1 MNLRPFFLLAVG
13 LAFAAGLGA
22 QTTTTGLKKI
32 AISDVRPIGAL
43 TESVTAAGRKNSLDR
58 VVQSLDSQLLDRLQN
73 TRKFEVIAR
82 SDMSSI
88 LKEADFSGGAFQV
101 SGVDYLLVTTLGD
114 FQDYAETREFAALG
128 KSASWRVIRLALVGK
143 IYDGKTGKLI
153 ESANIP
159 IELREQTENSA
170 NSIKNGDLSDAL
182 LQQVTFKAAE
192 AVAARVADVIY
203 PPRIVSKIDRQVTIS
218 RGEGSGVELGQR
230 WEVFALGEE
239 MVDPDTGAS
248 LGREELKVGLV
259 RITRVNPKTSQAQI
273 IDDDGIDKGALLR
286 LPVGAER

>member
-1 MNLRPFFLLAVG
+1 MKLRLSLLAAAG
-13 LAFAAGLGA
+13 LALAASLGA

-43 TESVTAAGRKNSLDR
+43 VESVTRAGRKNSLDR
-58 VVQSLDSQLLDRLQN
+58 VVQSMDSQLMDRVQN

-128 KSASWRVIRLALVGK
+128 KSASWRVIRLAVVGK
-143 IYDGKTGKLI
+143 IYDGTTGKLI

-159 IELREQTENSA
+159 VELREQTENGA
-170 NSIKNGDLSDAL
+170 NSTKNGDLSDSL
-182 LQQVTFKAAE
+182 LQEATFKAADL
-192 AVAARVADVIY
+192 VAARVADVIY
-203 PPRIVSKIDRQVTIS
+203 PARIVSKIDRKVTIS
-218 RGEGSGVELGQR
+218 RGEGSGVEVGQR
-230 WEVFALGEE
+230 WVVFALGEE
-239 MVDPDTGAS
+239 MIDPDTGAS
-248 LGREELKVGLV
+248 LGREELKVGQV
-259 RITRVNPKTSQAQI
+259 RITRVNPKTSQAEI

-286 LPVGAER
+286 LPVGAGH